1 MKIIDRLKEDKIHIS
16 FEVFPP
22 KTDAGFEKVI
32 AATDAMAKLNPAF
45 ISVTYGAGGG
55 TSKNTAKIASH
66 IKDDLG
72 VVSLAH
78 LTCASST
85 IEEVRD
91 VIENLKENGIENI
104 LALRGDIPEGM
115 PFPNGN
121 RFRYAYELIEE
132 IRKHGDFCI
141 GAACYP
147 EGHVENEHKAEDI
160 RYLKQKVDSG
170 VDFLTT
176 QMFFDNDIHYN
187 FLYRIREAGINVP
200 VLPGIMPMT
209 SEKQMKRSQELSGT
223 VFPRRF
229 LALLD
234 RFGSSAAAME
244 QAGIAYATDQIID
257 LLSNGVNN
265 IHIYTM
271 NKQFVG
277 DYKGVGDRMEKCFQ
291 EAVRYLGYGK
301 NPVDEATSRLVEKGF
316 LELEK
321 VSALRS
327 VFRIFEM
334 NRIDEE
340 KVAIGTLQISSKSLA
355 RNLNHCEKAVLFG
368 ATLGTGVDRLIARTS
383 LTDMANAV
391 VLQACAAAMLEEFC
405 DEKQFEI
412 GEELEKEGLYLRPR
426 FSPGYGDFDI
436 GFQKSFMQMLD
447 CAKAIGLTMT
457 ESFMMTPTKSV
468 TAVIGAS
475 RIKERCPIA
484 GCEVCDK
491 KECIYRR

>member
-1 MKIIDRLKEDKIHIS
+1 
-16 FEVFPP
+16 
-22 KTDAGFEKVI
+22 
-32 AATDAMAKLNPAF
+32 
-45 ISVTYGAGGG
+45 
-55 TSKNTAKIASH
+55 
-66 IKDDLG
+66 
-72 VVSLAH
+72 
-78 LTCASST
+78 
-85 IEEVRD
+85 
-91 VIENLKENGIENI
+91 
-104 LALRGDIPEGM
+104 
-115 PFPNGN
+115 
-121 RFRYAYELIEE
+121 
-132 IRKHGDFCI
+132 
-141 GAACYP
+141 
-147 EGHVENEHKAEDI
+147 
-160 RYLKQKVDSG
+160 
-170 VDFLTT
+170 
-176 QMFFDNDIHYN
+176 
-187 FLYRIREAGINVP
+187 
-200 VLPGIMPMT
+200 
-209 SEKQMKRSQELSGT
+209 
-223 VFPRRF
+223 
-229 LALLD
+229 
-234 RFGSSAAAME
+234 
-244 QAGIAYATDQIID
+244 
-257 LLSNGVNN
+257 
-265 IHIYTM
+265 
-271 NKQFVG
+271 
-277 DYKGVGDRMEKCFQ
+277 MEKCFQ

-426 FSPGYGDFDI
+426 FSPGYGDFD
-436 GFQKSFMQMLD
+436 
-447 CAKAIGLTMT
+447 KAIGLTMT

>member
-1 MKIIDRLKEDKIHIS
+1 
-16 FEVFPP
+16 
-22 KTDAGFEKVI
+22 
-32 AATDAMAKLNPAF
+32 
-45 ISVTYGAGGG
+45 
-55 TSKNTAKIASH
+55 
-66 IKDDLG
+66 
-72 VVSLAH
+72 
-78 LTCASST
+78 
-85 IEEVRD
+85 
-91 VIENLKENGIENI
+91 
-104 LALRGDIPEGM
+104 
-115 PFPNGN
+115 
-121 RFRYAYELIEE
+121 
-132 IRKHGDFCI
+132 
-141 GAACYP
+141 
-147 EGHVENEHKAEDI
+147 
-160 RYLKQKVDSG
+160 
-170 VDFLTT
+170 
-176 QMFFDNDIHYN
+176 
-187 FLYRIREAGINVP
+187 
-200 VLPGIMPMT
+200 
-209 SEKQMKRSQELSGT
+209 
-223 VFPRRF
+223 
-229 LALLD
+229 
-234 RFGSSAAAME
+234 
-244 QAGIAYATDQIID
+244 
-257 LLSNGVNN
+257 
-265 IHIYTM
+265 
-271 NKQFVG
+271 
-277 DYKGVGDRMEKCFQ
+277 MEKCFQ

-405 DEKQFEI
+405 DEKQF
-412 GEELEKEGLYLRPR
+412 
-426 FSPGYGDFDI
+426 DI

>member
-1 MKIIDRLKEDKIHIS
+1 
-16 FEVFPP
+16 
-22 KTDAGFEKVI
+22 
-32 AATDAMAKLNPAF
+32 
-45 ISVTYGAGGG
+45 
-55 TSKNTAKIASH
+55 
-66 IKDDLG
+66 
-72 VVSLAH
+72 
-78 LTCASST
+78 
-85 IEEVRD
+85 
-91 VIENLKENGIENI
+91 
-104 LALRGDIPEGM
+104 
-115 PFPNGN
+115 
-121 RFRYAYELIEE
+121 
-132 IRKHGDFCI
+132 
-141 GAACYP
+141 
-147 EGHVENEHKAEDI
+147 
-160 RYLKQKVDSG
+160 
-170 VDFLTT
+170 
-176 QMFFDNDIHYN
+176 
-187 FLYRIREAGINVP
+187 
-200 VLPGIMPMT
+200 
-209 SEKQMKRSQELSGT
+209 
-223 VFPRRF
+223 
-229 LALLD
+229 
-234 RFGSSAAAME
+234 
-244 QAGIAYATDQIID
+244 
-257 LLSNGVNN
+257 
-265 IHIYTM
+265 
-271 NKQFVG
+271 
-277 DYKGVGDRMEKCFQ
+277 MEKCFQ

-426 FSPGYGDFDI
+426 FS
-436 GFQKSFMQMLD
+436 
-447 CAKAIGLTMT
+447 
-457 ESFMMTPTKSV
+457 MMTPTKSV

>member
-1 MKIIDRLKEDKIHIS
+1 M
-16 FEVFPP
+16 
-22 KTDAGFEKVI
+22 
-32 AATDAMAKLNPAF
+32 
-45 ISVTYGAGGG
+45 
-55 TSKNTAKIASH
+55 
-66 IKDDLG
+66 
-72 VVSLAH
+72 
-78 LTCASST
+78 
-85 IEEVRD
+85 
-91 VIENLKENGIENI
+91 
-104 LALRGDIPEGM
+104 
-115 PFPNGN
+115 
-121 RFRYAYELIEE
+121 
-132 IRKHGDFCI
+132 
-141 GAACYP
+141 
-147 EGHVENEHKAEDI
+147 
-160 RYLKQKVDSG
+160 
-170 VDFLTT
+170 
-176 QMFFDNDIHYN
+176 
-187 FLYRIREAGINVP
+187 
-200 VLPGIMPMT
+200 
-209 SEKQMKRSQELSGT
+209 
-223 VFPRRF
+223 
-229 LALLD
+229 
-234 RFGSSAAAME
+234 
-244 QAGIAYATDQIID
+244 
-257 LLSNGVNN
+257 
-265 IHIYTM
+265 
-271 NKQFVG
+271 
-277 DYKGVGDRMEKCFQ
+277 
-291 EAVRYLGYGK
+291 GYGK

-383 LTDMANAV
+383 LT
-391 VLQACAAAMLEEFC
+391 EEFC

>member
-1 MKIIDRLKEDKIHIS
+1 
-16 FEVFPP
+16 
-22 KTDAGFEKVI
+22 
-32 AATDAMAKLNPAF
+32 
-45 ISVTYGAGGG
+45 
-55 TSKNTAKIASH
+55 
-66 IKDDLG
+66 
-72 VVSLAH
+72 
-78 LTCASST
+78 
-85 IEEVRD
+85 
-91 VIENLKENGIENI
+91 
-104 LALRGDIPEGM
+104 
-115 PFPNGN
+115 
-121 RFRYAYELIEE
+121 
-132 IRKHGDFCI
+132 
-141 GAACYP
+141 
-147 EGHVENEHKAEDI
+147 
-160 RYLKQKVDSG
+160 
-170 VDFLTT
+170 
-176 QMFFDNDIHYN
+176 
-187 FLYRIREAGINVP
+187 
-200 VLPGIMPMT
+200 
-209 SEKQMKRSQELSGT
+209 
-223 VFPRRF
+223 
-229 LALLD
+229 
-234 RFGSSAAAME
+234 
-244 QAGIAYATDQIID
+244 
-257 LLSNGVNN
+257 
-265 IHIYTM
+265 
-271 NKQFVG
+271 
-277 DYKGVGDRMEKCFQ
+277 MEKCFQ

-426 FSPGYGDFDI
+426 FSPGYGD
-436 GFQKSFMQMLD
+436 

>member
-1 MKIIDRLKEDKIHIS
+1 
-16 FEVFPP
+16 
-22 KTDAGFEKVI
+22 
-32 AATDAMAKLNPAF
+32 
-45 ISVTYGAGGG
+45 
-55 TSKNTAKIASH
+55 
-66 IKDDLG
+66 
-72 VVSLAH
+72 
-78 LTCASST
+78 
-85 IEEVRD
+85 
-91 VIENLKENGIENI
+91 
-104 LALRGDIPEGM
+104 
-115 PFPNGN
+115 
-121 RFRYAYELIEE
+121 
-132 IRKHGDFCI
+132 
-141 GAACYP
+141 
-147 EGHVENEHKAEDI
+147 
-160 RYLKQKVDSG
+160 
-170 VDFLTT
+170 
-176 QMFFDNDIHYN
+176 
-187 FLYRIREAGINVP
+187 
-200 VLPGIMPMT
+200 
-209 SEKQMKRSQELSGT
+209 
-223 VFPRRF
+223 
-229 LALLD
+229 
-234 RFGSSAAAME
+234 
-244 QAGIAYATDQIID
+244 
-257 LLSNGVNN
+257 
-265 IHIYTM
+265 
-271 NKQFVG
+271 
-277 DYKGVGDRMEKCFQ
+277 MEKCFQ

-457 ESFMMTPTKSV
+457 ESFMMTFTLLQKNPAKHSTGMFLMPMSRKWNKCRLNSRLSPRNSTKMKNLLS
-468 TAVIGAS
+468 S
-475 RIKERCPIA
+475 SQCNLFSKFIKSAGLFTDYQYSIDRGDVHENRKNARSPPRRTDNTEPYGVRC
-484 GCEVCDK
+484 
-491 KECIYRR
+491 R